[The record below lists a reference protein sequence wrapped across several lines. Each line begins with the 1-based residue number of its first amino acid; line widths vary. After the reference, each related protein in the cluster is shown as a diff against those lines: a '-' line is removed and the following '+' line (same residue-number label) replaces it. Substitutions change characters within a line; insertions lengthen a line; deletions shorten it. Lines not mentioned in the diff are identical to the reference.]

1 MHKTVAVGLLLSMA
15 VAAVCDR
22 NQRDKQ
28 RPGGFSARKATVT
41 VTDAMSM
48 DFPGRLRSPFIC
60 MLIGSFIIF
69 SCVPCASASA
79 EEQCSLKM
87 HEQAVSLLKEA
98 GKNWQSL
105 SKHQKRFAVCDDGA
119 LGEGYSDAVAQLLS
133 RKWDQFGSF
142 VAISRHDPAFKR
154 WTIGHIDATASYTDL
169 SAIVHNA
176 SVCSNGEEAGNICKV
191 IQQAA
196 KDALLDSGH
205 APVR

>member
-1 MHKTVAVGLLLSMA
+1 M
-15 VAAVCDR
+15 
-22 NQRDKQ
+22 
-28 RPGGFSARKATVT
+28 TVT
-41 VTDAMSM
+41 NAMSM
-48 DFPGRLRSPFIC
+48 DFLGRLRSPFIC
-60 MLIGSFIIF
+60 MLIGLFIIF

-79 EEQCSLKM
+79 EEQCSPKM
-87 HEQAVSLLKEA
+87 HDQAVSLLREA

-105 SKHQKRFAVCDDGA
+105 LRHQKKFAVCDDGA
-119 LGEGYSDAVAQLLS
+119 LGEGYSDAVARLLS

-142 VAISRHDPAFKR
+142 VAISRHDPAFQR

-176 SVCSNGEEAGNICKV
+176 SVCSNGEGAGNICKV
-191 IQQAA
+191 MQQAA